1 MGQKGFSSERKIYH
15 LRIWVFFFDNYIFIG
30 FPCYVSY
37 IIITDL
43 EGWPEAPALHSSSPH
58 CIFTLSS
65 VAGGIPHLQLQAQFG
80 DLAYA
85 LVSLPVK
92 VRVVQIPLTVEHGL
106 QNFAMDLLQTRR
118 KKKSKLDSEALEWK
132 AEIQIKCK
140 VSRRFAGIWQ
150 YNKWQ
155 PTSGQCLSVQE
166 DKAKSQ
172 SWIMCLGFFF
182 FISGDV
188 EILTFSSEVFEFQNG
203 WSLSVI
209 QKLGSKKKEIKR
221 NRKALDVNCYLFK
234 M

>member
-1 MGQKGFSSERKIYH
+1 MLCLLHHYH
-15 LRIWVFFFDNYIFIG
+15 RPGRVTW
-30 FPCYVSY
+30 S
-37 IIITDL
+37 
-43 EGWPEAPALHSSSPH
+43 SSSPFFISTLH
-58 CIFTLSS
+58 FHTFQCCWGYPTSAASGTIWRLSICSCISAS
-65 VAGGIPHLQLQAQFG
+65 EPQ
-80 DLAYA
+80 
-85 LVSLPVK
+85 K